1 MLFLPHH
8 RNIAEAA
15 AHEIGHTLGLSH
27 DGVVGGSGYYS
38 GTANG
43 LWAPIMGAGY
53 YCSMT
58 QFSKGEYL
66 NANNLEDDMAV
77 SWEFRV

>member
-1 MLFLPHH
+1 
-8 RNIAEAA
+8 
-15 AHEIGHTLGLSH
+15 
-27 DGVVGGSGYYS
+27 VVGGSGYYS